1 MQGDEMEVVEGQ
13 GDDEMMDVEVAG
25 GQNSKSDDFADEM
38 KIREGCNEMKLYRCQ
53 AVANHCMQ
61 MTSSLATYLQPPQCW
76 KKHLKT

>member
-38 KIREGCNEMKLYRCQ
+38 KI
-53 AVANHCMQ
+53 
-61 MTSSLATYLQPPQCW
+61 
-76 KKHLKT
+76 